1 MNISEESK
9 KKDEIEDGENGVVC
23 WFYVYKQDASNKPSI
38 CGIVI
43 IKQLTDI
50 VTDNNQVNSSSSLS
64 EKNIFFYIETKFKLE
79 RDENFSA
86 YSSPDTVTR
95 NIETYTNDTLIKKF
109 IDTPPNNAAIIQFII
124 STPRDTVYV
133 GKYSELSDF
142 LKDLIDQNFDM

>member
-1 MNISEESK
+1 M
-9 KKDEIEDGENGVVC
+9 
-23 WFYVYKQDASNKPSI
+23 
-38 CGIVI
+38 
-43 IKQLTDI
+43 
-50 VTDNNQVNSSSSLS
+50 
-64 EKNIFFYIETKFKLE
+64 
-79 RDENFSA
+79 
-86 YSSPDTVTR
+86 TR